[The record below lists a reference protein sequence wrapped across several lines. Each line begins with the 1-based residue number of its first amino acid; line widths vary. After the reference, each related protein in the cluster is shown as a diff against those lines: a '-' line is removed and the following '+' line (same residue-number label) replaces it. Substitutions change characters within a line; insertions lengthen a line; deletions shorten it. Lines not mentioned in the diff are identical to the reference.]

1 MKGEKGDE
9 IIFENIKLIS
19 SDDGLI
25 IDKNKL
31 LEYKV
36 IGEIIE
42 HIKGKKIIAFKH
54 TPKTG
59 YRRKIGHRQRYT
71 KVVLKEIQTPIPKKE
86 KSKRGAKKL
95 KKVKEESNKAK
106 QETNKAKKELRK
118 VK

>member
-1 MKGEKGDE
+1 M
-9 IIFENIKLIS
+9 IS

-31 LEYKV
+31 SKYKV
-36 IGEIIE
+36 IGEIVE

-54 TPKTG
+54 TSKTG

-71 KVVLKEIQTPIPKKE
+71 KVVLKEIQTPIPKKK
-86 KSKRGAKKL
+86 KSERSAKKS

-106 QETNKAKKELRK
+106 QETNKAKKGSRK